1 MNDKGAILHAEKQ
14 EKLLQI
20 DNMIL
25 MGMVE
30 HFQSSQNSNFAMYL
44 KYVKKEVRDED
55 DFLHADIS
63 IRMTTSWFQYF
74 EHQRFLEG
82 DTIIND
88 EHDEAFWKYSKKQV
102 HKSLQNFEQTLSMEF
117 IFCMQINIKV
127 SESWHYRCWWKRP
140 DMSKV
145 SKIGS

>member
-14 EKLLQI
+14 ENLLQI

-55 DFLHADIS
+55 DFLHADIN
-63 IRMTTSWFQYF
+63 IRMMKHSENT
-74 EHQRFLEG
+74 QRNKFTNLCK
-82 DTIIND
+82 
-88 EHDEAFWKYSKKQV
+88 F
-102 HKSLQNFEQTLSMEF
+102 
-117 IFCMQINIKV
+117 
-127 SESWHYRCWWKRP
+127 
-140 DMSKV
+140 
-145 SKIGS
+145 